1 MTASKKIKTTD
12 NQIEQN
18 KAQYYLEKQ
27 SPNISPSS
35 SENVSKYEF

>member
-27 SPNISPSS
+27 SPNTSPSS
-35 SENVSKYEF
+35 SGNVNKYEF